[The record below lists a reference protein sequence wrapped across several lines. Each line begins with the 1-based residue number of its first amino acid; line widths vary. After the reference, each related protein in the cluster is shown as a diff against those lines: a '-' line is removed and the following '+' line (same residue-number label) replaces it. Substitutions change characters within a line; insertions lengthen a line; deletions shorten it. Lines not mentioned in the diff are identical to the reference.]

1 MTGTSGIANTLQ
13 EKMRLLRTHFLLQ
26 HLSAS
31 DLERIAAAAICAR
44 FGCNEKI
51 FRRGENETD
60 LMIMVSGRVK
70 LSATSTDGQEL
81 VANIVERGHLFGEI
95 AVIDGKARSYDATA
109 LEESDIL
116 VVKRQDLIPFLQQR
130 PDICLRFMATL
141 CERLRRSEA
150 LTQDAVFLNAGPRLA
165 RQLLRLAE
173 TYGRKDGD
181 AICIDLA
188 VSQSDLASLVGM
200 TRESINKQLCNWRRT
215 GVIWFKGKNYK
226 VLKLDALRNAARP

>member
-1 MTGTSGIANTLQ
+1 
-13 EKMRLLRTHFLLQ
+13 LRN
-26 HLSAS
+26 LSQF
-31 DLERIAAAAICAR
+31 DLERIAAAATCAR
-44 FGCNEKI
+44 FGRHEKI
-51 FRRGENETD
+51 FRRGESETN

-81 VANIVERGHLFGEI
+81 LANIVERGHVFGEI
-95 AVIDGKARSYDATA
+95 AVIDGKPRSYDATA
-109 LEESDIL
+109 LEASELLI
-116 VVKRQDLIPFLQQR
+116 VKRKDLIPFLEER
-130 PDICLRFMATL
+130 PDICLRFMETL

-150 LTQDAVFLNAGPRLA
+150 LIQDAVFLNAGPRLA
-165 RQLLRLAE
+165 RQLLRLVE

-200 TRESINKQLCNWRRT
+200 TRESINKQLCNWRRA

-226 VLKLDALRNAARP
+226 VLKLDTLRNAAKA